1 MSIKLMEPFKT
12 YLDLQTGAL
21 QPVGE
26 VVQRRLSDMRNMYA
40 DTQAV
45 ERILETEGD
54 RLIYE
59 VRAVDLPET
68 AGFVLYGTT
77 VIYPGRVG
85 DEYHMTKGHYH
96 EKRDRSEMYVG
107 LGGAGYLVLQ
117 AEDGTVRGV
126 PMEKGTIAYVPP
138 CWAHRTVNT
147 GEVPF
152 VFLAVWPGDAGHDY
166 HTIEQLGFARLLVER
181 DGQPVFVGNPRYGG
195 ALR

>member
-21 QPVGE
+21 QPVRE
-26 VVQRRLSDMRNMYA
+26 VIRRRLSDMRGMYA
-40 DTQAV
+40 DAQAV
-45 ERILETEGD
+45 EQILGTEGD

-59 VRAVDLPET
+59 VYAVDLPERE
-68 AGFVLYGTT
+68 GLVLYSTT

-107 LGGAGYLVLQ
+107 LSGEGYLVLQ

-126 PMEKGTIAYVPP
+126 PMQKGVIAYVPP

-147 GEVPF
+147 GNVPF
-152 VFLAVWPGDAGHDY
+152 VFLAAWPGDAGHDY
-166 HTIEQLGFARLLVER
+166 RTIEQSGFARLLVER
-181 DGQPVFVGNPRYGG
+181 DGQPVFVENPRYGG
-195 ALR
+195 RL